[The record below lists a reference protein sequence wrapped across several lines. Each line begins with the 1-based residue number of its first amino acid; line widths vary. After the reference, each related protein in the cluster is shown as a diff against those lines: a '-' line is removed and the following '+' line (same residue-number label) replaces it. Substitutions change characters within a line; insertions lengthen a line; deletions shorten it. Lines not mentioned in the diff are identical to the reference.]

1 MWRRDLALRSLES
14 LPKER
19 EAEKGGGAEGGG
31 LRGGEDE
38 CYSDCAGVWGQR
50 CAFVRPPV
58 RFCVFMVYI
67 LCMYSRCVYM
77 ILCAALAHRC
87 IIAVYLCVCIGLH
100 MGVNFLMHMLLH
112 SDIDETYTHM
122 HTCVQTSTE
131 GTIESD
137 GAGGG
142 DLVWR
147 TALTTTISREDTT
160 ISREDTTCAIKAG
173 HDRQKEENLQASGA
187 PWQVVALA
195 TITSS
200 SSTFTCASLFS

>member
-1 MWRRDLALRSLES
+1 
-14 LPKER
+14 
-19 EAEKGGGAEGGG
+19 
-31 LRGGEDE
+31 
-38 CYSDCAGVWGQR
+38 
-50 CAFVRPPV
+50 
-58 RFCVFMVYI
+58 
-67 LCMYSRCVYM
+67 
-77 ILCAALAHRC
+77 
-87 IIAVYLCVCIGLH
+87 

-160 ISREDTTCAIKAG
+160 ISREDTTISREDTTISREDTTISREDTTISREDTTCAIKAG

>member
-1 MWRRDLALRSLES
+1 
-14 LPKER
+14 
-19 EAEKGGGAEGGG
+19 
-31 LRGGEDE
+31 
-38 CYSDCAGVWGQR
+38 
-50 CAFVRPPV
+50 
-58 RFCVFMVYI
+58 
-67 LCMYSRCVYM
+67 MYSRCVYM

-160 ISREDTTCAIKAG
+160 CAIKAG

-200 SSTFTCASLFS
+200 SSTFTCASLVRGACDHETIRQCASSIGQCASCLLYTSPSPRDRQKSRMPSSA